1 MLPDSPD
8 KADELAR
15 DGGTDLVL
23 ELAACHQ
30 VSKALTQ
37 PLLRRPG
44 DLLDFGGRTLCASL
58 QDRGLACG
66 MTIGPGCFDEYAPD
80 MAVAGLGDATA
91 ALALAAGVFAG
102 HQAQIRHQLGRVGKS
117 REIGQRVQNMPLLF
131 AECSGIGWTT
141 SQCSTIL
148 PS

>member
-1 MLPDSPD
+1 LPDSPD

-15 DGGTDLVL
+15 NGGTDLVL

-44 DLLDFGGRTLCASL
+44 DLLDLRRCTLGAPL
-58 QDRGLACG
+58 QDRGLSCG
-66 MTIGPGCFDEYAPD
+66 MTIGPRCFDEYPPD
-80 MAVAGLGDATA
+80 MAVAGLGDATT

-102 HQAQIRHQLGRVGKS
+102 HLAQIGFVALRRQ
-117 REIGQRVQNMPLLF
+117 E
-131 AECSGIGWTT
+131 
-141 SQCSTIL
+141 
-148 PS
+148 